1 MKSIIIPVRLKNTFQ
16 FKTREL
22 IFALNQ
28 DLESNDLL
36 IDAESNAYLMALSEI
51 TDIGK
56 RYEVIMKAF
65 ADALCE

>member
-1 MKSIIIPVRLKNTFQ
+1 MKSILIPAKLKNTFQ

-28 DLESNDLL
+28 ELESNDLL
-36 IDAESNAYLMALSEI
+36 MDSESHAYLMALSEI

-56 RYEVIMKAF
+56 RYEEIMSAF